1 MPTQGVKCS
10 GVPPSSSL
18 LSERWPGPSL
28 PRQGNPW
35 CGYPREA
42 GFGAQ
47 GRRAV
52 PDGSG
57 LPAWREYRGPP
68 RADCSPHLLRTRF
81 SGAAPLQSAPRCL
94 GGKSVRW
101 SEPVCGGSQSVGA
114 GWGWPLALRPG
125 TSGDPA
131 PAHLPPSATA
141 VGGQG
146 CGQSG
151 QRQPQRSRNPAG
163 QQRPVPHG
171 LPGLACSVL
180 KLGRLWL
187 LPATVGRVAAVA
199 AVARIRSLAL
209 TALGA
214 GGGQHGSR
222 SQLVG

>member
-10 GVPPSSSL
+10 GVPPSSRL

-57 LPAWREYRGPP
+57 LPAWRDIVGRRGRTVHPTSSEL
-68 RADCSPHLLRTRF
+68 DSLGQLRSR
-81 SGAAPLQSAPRCL
+81 APLGVSEGSQCGGASLSAD
-94 GGKSVRW
+94 
-101 SEPVCGGSQSVGA
+101 GSQSVGA

>member
-1 MPTQGVKCS
+1 MATPARLGLGLKGEGRCQMGV
-10 GVPPSSSL
+10 G
-18 LSERWPGPSL
+18 SL
-28 PRQGNPW
+28 PG
-35 CGYPREA
+35 GSIV
-42 GFGAQ
+42 
-47 GRRAV
+47 GRRGRTV
-52 PDGSG
+52 HPTSSELDSLGQ
-57 LPAWREYRGPP
+57 
-68 RADCSPHLLRTRF
+68 LRSR
-81 SGAAPLQSAPRCL
+81 APLGVSEGSQCGGASLSAD
-94 GGKSVRW
+94 
-101 SEPVCGGSQSVGA
+101 GSQSVGA